1 MTKKVKGGI
10 SMAITNTTEAERID
24 AQETLEKLLALP
36 TAQRYIAVGVIE
48 GMALAQSSKDNKPD
62 GESA

>member
-1 MTKKVKGGI
+1 
-10 SMAITNTTEAERID
+10 MAIPNTTEAERID

-48 GMALAQSSKDNKPD
+48 GMALAQSENDKPG
-62 GESA
+62 GETA

>member
-1 MTKKVKGGI
+1 MTEKT
-10 SMAITNTTEAERID
+10 ITELERID

-48 GMALAQSSKDNKPD
+48 GMALAQAESNDNKPN
-62 GESA
+62 GETA

>member
-1 MTKKVKGGI
+1 
-10 SMAITNTTEAERID
+10 MAITPPTEAERVD
-24 AQETLEKLLALP
+24 ARETLEKLLALP

>member
-1 MTKKVKGGI
+1 
-10 SMAITNTTEAERID
+10 MATNITEVERVD

-36 TAQRYIAVGVIE
+36 TAQRLIAAGVIE
-48 GMALAQSSKDNKPD
+48 GMALAHSSNDNKPD

>member
-1 MTKKVKGGI
+1 MTTK
-10 SMAITNTTEAERID
+10 ATTEVERID

-48 GMALAQSSKDNKPD
+48 GMALAQSEKNGNKPS
-62 GESA
+62 GETA